1 AAEFTGRKIRTH
13 PTQHGHSTA
22 LEITDAGDVAA
33 LGRDLVH
40 RVGLR
45 GVAKLDFKR
54 GPDGRLH
61 LLEINPR
68 FTLWHHPAA
77 LAGVNVPLLVYGD
90 LTGAS
95 RPPLLKARACVRA
108 LGRAGHTVFVAGVGR
123 RPLAAWSRHCQARF
137 RLADE
142 TLTAFAAL
150 RAWAQHNGVQVVL
163 PQTERSCILCNLQR
177 EEWEAL
183 G

>member
-1 AAEFTGRKIRTH
+1 MTSRVLVLDGST
-13 PTQHGHSTA
+13 TQA
-22 LEITDAGDVAA
+22 L
-33 LGRDLVH
+33 
-40 RVGLR
+40 
-45 GVAKLDFKR
+45 
-54 GPDGRLH
+54 
-61 LLEINPR
+61 
-68 FTLWHHPAA
+68 
-77 LAGVNVPLLVYGD
+77 
-90 LTGAS
+90 
-95 RPPLLKARACVRA
+95 ACVRA

-183 G
+183 GIAVGCGPADLILRAFDKACTL